1 MRRLLARAPLRLV
14 LVVPFVVQVA
24 AAVGLTAWLSIRNGQ
39 QAVNQVTRQLRQETT
54 ARISHQ
60 VRDLL
65 LTAQIVNN
73 LSVEAIQR
81 ENLDLSNI
89 RSVEDLYWDY
99 INTFGTIQGLGLGNS
114 SGHILAMFQ
123 RLEQGETRYVLEY
136 FNAES
141 QGKYV
146 SLQLNSQRQIARS
159 STFDRAVD
167 ARERPWYK
175 AAVAAK
181 GPVWTDVYTS
191 ISAMEGHSL
200 AINAAQPVYGNDGQ
214 LQGVASV
221 ILNLGQISQLLD
233 AIAFSPSGQIYII
246 EANGDLVGSSDGDN
260 PVVVNGERVS
270 RLPAVESENEL
281 IRASAAYLN
290 AALDGGFGSVNAP
303 LQLNFKLDGE
313 RQFLQ
318 ITPIQTDGLRWF
330 VVVVAPESDFMEQI
344 YANTRNTIWLCL
356 GAFALATGVSIV
368 TARRITNPLLQLNQ
382 AAKDIARGNLDRGKN
397 RVVAISPHT
406 REVGELADSFSQMTE
421 QLQSSFGQLRNL
433 NAELASSESRLKQFL
448 DALPVGASV
457 YDATGQMTYL
467 NQVGK
472 RLLGVRDI
480 PNTGIEQLAEIFQV
494 YRAGTRVPYPVA
506 EMPIARSLQDKT
518 TYIDDIELHRADRV
532 IPLEVW
538 GAPIVDEQGQVIFAI
553 AAFQDISDRKA
564 TESALNRQR
573 DFNQLVAEITSRF
586 VDISP
591 ASLDIEIERA
601 LQDICQVTGV
611 DTSFIFQFDETT
623 QTLNLTHE
631 WRQADC
637 ACESPLSERIP
648 FSALPWTV
656 ARLRQRQILRVSRL
670 AEVPAATD
678 RASWRQFNVVAVLAV
693 PLVQRSEVTGFM
705 GFASGREALRWQDE
719 IVQLIQVMGQT
730 FANAQG
736 SAQDELQLIMGEERL
751 RIALKAANMGIW
763 DWDIASDRLVWDDR
777 MYELYGIRTDHSVA
791 AYSAWEAGVH
801 PEDLPHI
808 QRVIQQTLISGKGF
822 ESEFRVVW
830 PDGSIHHIEVSA
842 VVQRGSGGQPQR
854 MIGVN
859 VDISDRKQVEAQLI
873 HNALHDALTQLPNRS
888 LLMNRLELAI
898 QRAQQFN
905 TDQFAVLFLDL
916 DQFKIINDSLGHLVG
931 DQLLVHLAHRLQ
943 SIIRPLDL
951 AARLGGDEFVILL
964 EAIADIQVAIQM
976 AERILAQFEGTTL
989 VDGHTIFVTTS
1000 IGIVWGTSAYTAASD
1015 LMRDADIAL
1024 YRAKAQGRARYEVFN
1039 ADMHIQAVKRM
1050 TLEQDLRLAIDQ
1062 QQFTL
1067 HYQPIVDL
1075 NTRQVLG
1082 FEALVRWQHPVR
1094 GFVSPADFIPVAE
1107 ETGLILPISRWVL
1120 EAACAQL
1127 ATWQQQFPAAQNL
1140 RVSVNLSG
1148 KDLLQTTLVETIQQ
1162 TLAQTQLQATSLTL
1176 EITESMLINDVE
1188 TTIDR
1193 LRQLRALGI
1202 SISIDDFGTGY
1213 SSLSYLYNLPA
1224 NYLKIDQSFVG
1235 KMQLGDKNYKIVQAV
1250 VALSDQL
1257 QLAAIAEGIETDQQ
1271 LQWLQA
1277 LNCELGQGYWLS
1289 RPLTP
1294 AAATALLA
1302 SGLTL
1307 PLG

>member
-1 MRRLLARAPLRLV
+1 MRRLLTRAPLRLV

-39 QAVNQVTRQLRQETT
+39 QAVNQVTHQLRQETT
-54 ARISHQ
+54 ARISYQ
-60 VRDLL
+60 IRNLL

-73 LSVEAIQR
+73 LSVETIRR
-81 ENLDLSNI
+81 ESLDLSNI

-99 INTFGTIQGLGLGNS
+99 INAFETIQGLGLGNS

-123 RLEQGETRYVLEY
+123 RLEEGETRYVLEY
-136 FNAES
+136 SNAES
-141 QGKYV
+141 EGKYI
-146 SLQLNSQRQIARS
+146 SLQLNNQRQVARS
-159 STFDRAVD
+159 STIDRAVD

-175 AAVAAK
+175 AAVAAE
-181 GPVWTDVYTS
+181 GLVWTEVYTS
-191 ISAMEGHSL
+191 VSAMEGHSL
-200 AINAAQPVYGNDGQ
+200 AINVAQPVYGSDGQ
-214 LQGVASV
+214 IQGVASV

-233 AIAFSPSGQIYII
+233 AIAFSPSGQIYIV
-246 EANGDLVGSSDGDN
+246 EASGNLVGSSDGNN
-260 PVVVNGERVS
+260 PVVVDGEGIN
-270 RLPAVESENEL
+270 RLPAVESESAL
-281 IRASAAYLN
+281 IRASAVYLN
-290 AALDGGFGSVNAP
+290 TTLEGGFGSVNGP

-318 ITPIQTDGLRWF
+318 ITPIQVDGLRWF

-368 TARRITNPLLQLNQ
+368 TARQITNPLLQLNQ

-397 RVVAISPHT
+397 RVGAISPHT

-433 NAELASSESRLKQFL
+433 NAELANSESRLKQFL

-472 RLLGVRDI
+472 RLLGICDI
-480 PNTGIEQLAEIFQV
+480 PNTGVEQLAEIFQV
-494 YRAGTRVPYPVA
+494 YRAGTQVPYPVA
-506 EMPIARSLQDKT
+506 EMPIARSLRDET
-518 TYIDDIELHRADRV
+518 TYIDDVELHRGDRV

-538 GAPIVDEQGQVIFAI
+538 GAPIVDEQGEVIFAI
-553 AAFQDISDRKA
+553 AAFQ
-564 TESALNRQR
+564 
-573 DFNQLVAEITSRF
+573 
-586 VDISP
+586 
-591 ASLDIEIERA
+591 
-601 LQDICQVTGV
+601 
-611 DTSFIFQFDETT
+611 
-623 QTLNLTHE
+623 
-631 WRQADC
+631 
-637 ACESPLSERIP
+637 
-648 FSALPWTV
+648 
-656 ARLRQRQILRVSRL
+656 
-670 AEVPAATD
+670 
-678 RASWRQFNVVAVLAV
+678 
-693 PLVQRSEVTGFM
+693 
-705 GFASGREALRWQDE
+705 
-719 IVQLIQVMGQT
+719 
-730 FANAQG
+730 
-736 SAQDELQLIMGEERL
+736 
-751 RIALKAANMGIW
+751 
-763 DWDIASDRLVWDDR
+763 
-777 MYELYGIRTDHSVA
+777 
-791 AYSAWEAGVH
+791 
-801 PEDLPHI
+801 
-808 QRVIQQTLISGKGF
+808 
-822 ESEFRVVW
+822 
-830 PDGSIHHIEVSA
+830 
-842 VVQRGSGGQPQR
+842 
-854 MIGVN
+854 
-859 VDISDRKQVEAQLI
+859 DISDRKQVEAQLI

-898 QRAQQFN
+898 QRAQQFD
-905 TDQFAVLFLDL
+905 TYQFAVLFLDL

-943 SIIRPLDL
+943 ALVRPLDL
-951 AARLGGDEFVILL
+951 AARLGGDEFMILL
-964 EAIADIQVAIQM
+964 DAIDNVQVAIQI
-976 AERILAQFEGTTL
+976 AERILAEFEGTTL

-1000 IGIVWGTSAYTAASD
+1000 IGIVWGTSAYTEASD
-1015 LMRDADIAL
+1015 LLRDADIAL

-1050 TLEQDLRLAIDQ
+1050 TLEQDLRSALDQ
-1062 QQFTL
+1062 QEFAL

-1075 NTRQVLG
+1075 NSRQVLG

-1162 TLAQTQLQATSLTL
+1162 TLAQTQLSATALTL
-1176 EITESMLINDVE
+1176 EITESMLVNDVE
-1188 TTIDR
+1188 TTIER
-1193 LRQLRALGI
+1193 LRQLRELGI

-1235 KMQLGDKNYKIVQAV
+1235 NMQLGDKNYKIVQAV

-1257 QLAAIAEGIETDQQ
+1257 QLAAIAEGIETEQQ
-1271 LQWLQA
+1271 MQWLKA
-1277 LNCELGQGYWLS
+1277 LNCELGQGYRLS

-1294 AAATALLA
+1294 AAATTLLA